1 MFFFRKAPVE
11 PSRRIGGKFRGWIL
25 PFSCGPSP
33 RTPARCRVPRPPA
46 TSPALLL
53 RSALL
58 LRCPNCGAKG
68 IFESFGK
75 LRKRCPECGLWLE
88 RGEGDYYLGAYMVAL
103 IFVESLFALGFVAVL
118 LITWPD
124 PPWDTIQWGGA
135 VVLAAGVIVC
145 YPFSKTI
152 WLAIDLMFRPV
163 TPDDLSADGPI
174 ETHGPER

>member
-1 MFFFRKAPVE
+1 MPHV
-11 PSRRIGGKFRGWIL
+11 L
-25 PFSCGPSP
+25 
-33 RTPARCRVPRPPA
+33 
-46 TSPALLL
+46 ALRLAASLL
-53 RSALL
+53 GRALR
-58 LRCPNCGAKG
+58 LRCPNCGGKP

-103 IFVESLFALGFVAVL
+103 FFVETLFALGFVAVL

-124 PPWDTIQWGGA
+124 PPWDAIQWGGA
-135 VVLAAGVIVC
+135 LVLTAGVIAC

-152 WLAIDLMFRPV
+152 WLAVDLMFRPV

-174 ETHGPER
+174 ETHGPMR